1 MDFFDIDFLEVGKS
15 IINFVMDILE
25 TVVFVGSLFIVVYLF
40 VAQPNQVK
48 GASMDP
54 TFGTGDYIFTSKVTY
69 KMRAYHRGDVVVF
82 KSPHNPDIEYIKR
95 IIGVPGDEVMVKDN
109 EVFVNGRQLTE
120 NYIAAKTNLWEGG
133 FSKNGVP
140 TKVEDGYLFVMGDN
154 RPRSSDSREFG
165 PIVQTSVIGQV
176 FYRYFPPSKV
186 GIIPNPFPSDFQSY
200 GKSDPRLSFASPL
213 IPSIQ

>member
-15 IINFVMDILE
+15 IVNFVMDILE
-25 TVVFVGSLFIVVYLF
+25 TIVFVGSLFIVVYLF

-54 TFGTGDYIFTSKVTY
+54 TFATGDYIFTSKVTY
-69 KMRAYHRGDVVVF
+69 KMRSFHRGDVVVF

-95 IIGVPGDEVMVKDN
+95 IIGVPGDVVMVKDN

-133 FSKNGVP
+133 FSKNGEGTTVA
-140 TKVEDGYLFVMGDN
+140 DGMLFVMGDN

-165 PIVQTSVIGQV
+165 PITQSSVIGQV
-176 FYRYFPPSKV
+176 FYRYFPPSKAGV
-186 GIIPNPFPSDFQSY
+186 IPNPFPPDFQSY
-200 GKSDPRLSFASPL
+200 AKSVPHLSFSFPAPL
-213 IPSIQ
+213 STQ